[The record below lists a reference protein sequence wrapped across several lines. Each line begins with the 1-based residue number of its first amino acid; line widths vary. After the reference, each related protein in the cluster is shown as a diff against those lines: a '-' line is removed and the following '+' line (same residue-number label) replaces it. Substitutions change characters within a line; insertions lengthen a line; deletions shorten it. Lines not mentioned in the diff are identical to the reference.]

1 MSAFPSPAEAR
12 HFHSDEGFEGE
23 FSNYRYSSSISEIE
37 EENSPETLDNK
48 GKKVSAATAALDSIR
63 EDYSGGCS
71 FSSDALK
78 WEDCVYVGVGKS
90 DSSMDALQWTLK
102 NAITTST
109 TVVYLLHV
117 FPEIR
122 YIPTPLGKIPINQV
136 SKQQVAI
143 HVAQEESKR
152 KDFLQN
158 FIDSCS
164 AAKVKADTVLIE
176 SDMVARAILDV
187 IPILNIRKLV
197 LGVNKSRKLRSRG
210 GSGIANEILQKAP
223 EFCEVKVV
231 CEGKETSQL
240 GGSPSP
246 LSSPRYQDDSFKD
259 NNDHNS
265 SIAEAEQQRNN
276 SISCMCFKTRFV

>member
-12 HFHSDEGFEGE
+12 HFHSDEGFESE

-122 YIPTPLGKIPINQV
+122 YIPTPC
-136 SKQQVAI
+136 
-143 HVAQEESKR
+143 
-152 KDFLQN
+152 N
-158 FIDSCS
+158 F
-164 AAKVKADTVLIE
+164 
-176 SDMVARAILDV
+176 
-187 IPILNIRKLV
+187 
-197 LGVNKSRKLRSRG
+197 
-210 GSGIANEILQKAP
+210 
-223 EFCEVKVV
+223 
-231 CEGKETSQL
+231 
-240 GGSPSP
+240 
-246 LSSPRYQDDSFKD
+246 
-259 NNDHNS
+259 
-265 SIAEAEQQRNN
+265 
-276 SISCMCFKTRFV
+276 

>member
-1 MSAFPSPAEAR
+1 MSALPSSAEAR
-12 HFHSDEGFEGE
+12 HFSSDEGLQTE

-37 EENSPETLDNK
+37 EENSAETLDIK
-48 GKKVSAATAALDSIR
+48 GTNVSLLATTALESIR

-78 WEDCVYVGVGKS
+78 WEDCVYVGIGKN
-90 DSSMDALQWTLK
+90 DSSVDALQWTLK

-122 YIPTPLGKIPINQV
+122 YIPSPLGKIPINQV
-136 SKQQVAI
+136 SKEQVAI

-158 FIDSCS
+158 FLDSCS

-176 SDMVARAILDV
+176 SDMVAKAILDV

-223 EFCEVKVV
+223 EYCEVKVV
-231 CEGKETSQL
+231 CEGKEMNQL
-240 GGSPSP
+240 GRLPSP
-246 LSSPRYQDDSFKD
+246 LSSPRYQDDSF
-259 NNDHNS
+259 HPNS
-265 SIAEAEQQRNN
+265 SITEVEQQRNN